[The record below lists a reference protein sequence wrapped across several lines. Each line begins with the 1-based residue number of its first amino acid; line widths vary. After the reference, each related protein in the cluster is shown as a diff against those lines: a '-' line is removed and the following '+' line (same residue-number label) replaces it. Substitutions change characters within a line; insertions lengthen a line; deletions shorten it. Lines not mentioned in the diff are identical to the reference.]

1 MVVELSVKLKHE
13 CPFLEFSLNF
23 GKKAVYH
30 YCSLINDYLVIPEK
44 LNEDVKERARVLFGR
59 FGNLIIKEI
68 GKNPVLT
75 YISMDCPCND
85 LLGGTSLGP
94 KMRELNVVPIYPTT
108 YQNGFEYYRIYCKN
122 QIIADHF
129 IDKFNSL
136 VELEI
141 LDLKEFGD
149 DWIVTQ
155 TAVLNQLI
163 ESLTPTQIDILI
175 QAFEAGYYNIPRSV
189 KLHTIANIN
198 NKSRWA
204 VEKNV
209 RTAENKILNYIM
221 PFIYLHKSDINIK
234 PCLLEKLPFK
244 VEI

>member
-1 MVVELSVKLKHE
+1 MVVELFIKVTHE

-23 GKKAVYH
+23 GKKTVYH

-44 LNEDVKERARVLFGR
+44 LSDEIKDHAQILFGR
-59 FGNLIIKEI
+59 FGNLQIKEI
-68 GKNPVLT
+68 GKNPELT

-94 KMRELNVVPIYPTT
+94 RMRELNVVPIYPST
-108 YQNGFEYYRIYCKN
+108 YSNGFEYYRLYCKN
-122 QIIADHF
+122 QMIADNF
-129 IDKFNSL
+129 IDKFQAFA
-136 VELEI
+136 ELEV
-141 LDLKEFGD
+141 LESKEFSN

-163 ESLTPTQIDILI
+163 ESLTPTQIDILT
-175 QAFEAGYYNIPRSV
+175 QAFEAGYYNIPRST
-189 KLHTIANIN
+189 KLHSLATIN

-204 VEKNV
+204 IEKNV
-209 RTAENKILNYIM
+209 RSAENKILNYIM
-221 PFIYLHKSDINIK
+221 PFIYLHNSDMHIK
-234 PCLLEKLPFK
+234 PCILEKLPFK